1 MHKERSPHFTLQS
14 INFINYYDL
23 LETLYFKEKKKI
35 DKEKRMDSILK
46 KERVVYCS
54 INAVKS
60 NIKKK
65 KECIQKRRNKN
76 MKHFGVSKR
85 GKNRISLVC
94 F

>member
-1 MHKERSPHFTLQS
+1 
-14 INFINYYDL
+14 
-23 LETLYFKEKKKI
+23 
-35 DKEKRMDSILK
+35 MDSILK

-94 F
+94 FWTQKAKTNRVNLSDQIG